1 MSIHTAQRRI
11 GLAAAITLAAL
22 ISSPAAQAQVA
33 QRVAKDPVTG
43 TLRAPTADE
52 VKALDAKAAA
62 SSRLTGARGL
72 RTGKINPQP
81 IQHADGSIEQ
91 ELTEDSQIFSVARRN
106 DDGTLDI
113 ACVTGKS
120 AAEAAVRDKKAFPK
134 ATKEHAHDLE
144 LQ

>member
-11 GLAAAITLAAL
+11 GLAAAIALAAV

-43 TLRAPTADE
+43 ALRAPTADE
-52 VKALDAKAAA
+52 VKALDAKTARTA
-62 SSRLTGARGL
+62 SLTGARGL

-91 ELTEDSQIFSVARRN
+91 ELTEDTQIFSVARRN

-120 AAEAAVRDKKAFPK
+120 AAEAVVRDKKAFSK
-134 ATKEHAHDLE
+134 AAKEHAHE